1 MTDTDQGPSE
11 HSHLGETNAKETYD
25 HRALKLWLRLLTC
38 TSLIER
44 SIRRDLRQTFDCTL
58 ARFDVLAQLARVP
71 QGLKMNEL
79 SRRLMVTGG
88 NITGLADQLQTE
100 GLIAREQVE
109 GDRRATRLTLTKTGE
124 ARFADMA
131 RVHEDWVKDLFS
143 PLSPTQQD
151 QLMQLLNALK
161 TGLAA
166 LGEGP
171 DDPVEPGP
179 GGPHPVEPD
188 RVG

>member
-1 MTDTDQGPSE
+1 MPGTRQDPVGNTRHSAADSTDGSDLS
-11 HSHLGETNAKETYD
+11 D
-25 HRALKLWLRLLTC
+25 HRELKLWLRLLTC
-38 TSLIER
+38 TSLVER

-58 ARFDVLAQLARVP
+58 PRFDVLAQLARAP

-100 GLIAREQVE
+100 GLIVREKVE
-109 GDRRATRLTLTKTGE
+109 GDRRATRLRLSKAGE

-143 PLSPTQQD
+143 PLSPSQQQ
-151 QLMQLLNALK
+151 QLMQLLNTLK

-171 DDPVEPGP
+171 DDPSGPRPPG
-179 GGPHPVEPD
+179 
-188 RVG
+188 